1 MYIYI
6 DKTGTIRTQIDHGEP
21 VRQGNPL
28 RLYICFEPD
37 DPNVGLNSYMTAQC
51 KVEDINPD
59 WSNIFVFSLKPELE
73 TFKKFKTSEITY
85 DLVDGKKYRVFQYS
99 SNNGALP
106 CEEHTTLHFGKLEC
120 SLVLYDANGVQVLE
134 DTAEIN
140 VSATYGKIEPKTGI
154 TRTEYQELLE
164 EISKRVKADG
174 GTANNLTLTG
184 TTIGN
189 FNISQTKKFVLNEGQ
204 QISIEDVAD
213 YDYIEYNSNIYVY
226 SHHSNDYKVY
236 RCIKHTDTEFKVET
250 LLVGRVS
257 SFPQL
262 VINAF
267 QDKLTS
273 GENIKTING
282 ESLLGSGDITVGVS
296 GVVQID
302 DKLDLTS
309 TNPVQNKV
317 IATSISNCYT
327 KEEVEQLIKQYVGNS
342 GKTITINSP
351 STTGS
356 VYYSGEENQFSSIFY
371 GSLSSDLLPSFD
383 TIMNDNITKIIFNIG
398 YLDTPLDMYNHIE
411 FNLTAVD
418 QKGSGTK
425 EGAYFMASMFLETIY
440 ICCDTGNNWSML
452 VAKHTSGTS
461 I

>member
-6 DKTGTIRTQIDHGEP
+6 DKTGTIKTQIDHGEP

-37 DPNVGLNSYMTAQC
+37 DQNVGLNSYMTVQC
-51 KVEDINPD
+51 KVEDIHTD
-59 WSNIFVFSLKPELE
+59 WSKNVFVFSLKPELE

-99 SNNGALP
+99 SNNGAIP
-106 CEEHTTLHFGKLEC
+106 CEEYTTLHFGKLEC
-120 SLVLYDANGVQVLE
+120 LLTLYDANGVQVLE
-134 DTAEIN
+134 DNAEIN

-174 GTANNLTLTG
+174 GTANNLALTG
-184 TTIGN
+184 TTIGD
-189 FNISQTKKFVLNEGQ
+189 FNISQTKKFVLNDGQ
-204 QISIEDVAD
+204 QISIEDVAN

-236 RCIKHTDTEFKVET
+236 RCIKHTDTEFKVES
-250 LLVGRVS
+250 LLVGHVLR
-257 SFPQL
+257 FPQL

-267 QDKLTS
+267 QDKLT
-273 GENIKTING
+273 
-282 ESLLGSGDITVGVS
+282 
-296 GVVQID
+296 ID
-302 DKLDLTS
+302 NKLDSTS

-317 IATSISNCYT
+317 IATSISNYYT
-327 KEEVEQLIKQYVGNS
+327 KEEVEQLIKQYAGNS
-342 GKTITINSP
+342 GKTITINLPNIS
-351 STTGS
+351 GS
-356 VYYSGEENQFSSIFY
+356 VYINGSEYPFSSVFY

-383 TIMNDNITKIIFNIG
+383 TIMNDNITKIIFDIG
-398 YLDTPLDMYNHIE
+398 YLDTPLDMYNHME
-411 FNLTAVD
+411 FILTAVD
-418 QKGSGTK
+418 PNGSGGK
-425 EGAYFMASMFLETIY
+425 DGAYFMASMFLETIY

-452 VAKHTSGTS
+452 VAKHTGGTS

>member
-6 DKTGTIRTQIDHGEP
+6 DKTGTITTQIDHGEP
-21 VRQGNPL
+21 VRQGNEL
-28 RLYICFEPD
+28 RLVICFD
-37 DPNVGLNSYMTAQC
+37 KDNPNINENSSLAVKCRIRDMHPNWEESDTYYFSMAQ
-51 KVEDINPD
+51 
-59 WSNIFVFSLKPELE
+59 SLE
-73 TFKKFKTSEITY
+73 TFRKIKTSEMTY
-85 DLVDGKKYRVFQYS
+85 DLIDGEKYRMFRHYNSQA
-99 SNNGALP
+99 NGAIP
-106 CEEHTTLHFGKLEC
+106 VGEYTTEHYGKLEC
-120 SLVLYDANGVQVLE
+120 LIRLYNGSDTE
-134 DTAEIN
+134 PIFSDTAEIN
-140 VSATYGKIEPKTGI
+140 VSATYGKVAPKHYI
-154 TRTEYQELLE
+154 TKTEYDRLLY
-164 EISKRVKADG
+164 EITSRVKADG

-184 TTIGN
+184 TTIGE
-189 FNISQTKKFVLNEGQ
+189 FNVSQTKKFFLNEGQ
-204 QISIEDVAD
+204 QISIEDVAT

-236 RCIKHTDTEFKVET
+236 RCIKHTDTEFKVES
-250 LLVGRVS
+250 LLVGNVS
-257 SFPQL
+257 RFPQL

-273 GENIKTING
+273 
-282 ESLLGSGDITVGVS
+282 
-296 GVVQID
+296 
-302 DKLDLTS
+302 
-309 TNPVQNKV
+309 
-317 IATSISNCYT
+317 SNYYT

-356 VYYSGEENQFSSIFY
+356 VNYSGAEYPFSSIFY

-383 TIMNDNITKIIFNIG
+383 TIMNDNITKIILNIS

-452 VAKHTSGTS
+452 VAKHTGSTTS
-461 I
+461 